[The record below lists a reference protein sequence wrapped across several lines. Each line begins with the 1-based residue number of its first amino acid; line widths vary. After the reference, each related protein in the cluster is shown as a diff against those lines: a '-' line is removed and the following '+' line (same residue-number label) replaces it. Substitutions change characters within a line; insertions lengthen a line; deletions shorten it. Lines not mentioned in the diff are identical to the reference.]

1 MSNVLCKSIRRQNL
15 PIAALFIVL
24 VSMATTAFGQ
34 LSTATITGIVRDSS
48 GGVVAQAKVV
58 LRNVDT
64 SVERS
69 TVSNAAGN
77 YLFLNV
83 NPGRYTVETSAPGF
97 KSSKLTDVTLAV
109 NQTATLDVVLEVGAL
124 EQTVSVEAS
133 AAEIESSTAEL
144 GTVVAEKQVVDL
156 PLNGRNFT
164 QLLSLTPGVAPVSVS
179 QNATGPFGVAV
190 TQGSQFVFPA
200 INGQTNRSN
209 FFMLDGVDNQA
220 MVSTYVVPPI
230 IDSIQ
235 EFKVN
240 SHNDQAEFGSSL
252 GGIINVV
259 TKSGTNSL
267 HGTAWEYLRND
278 AFDARN
284 TYFQKVTPFKQNEF
298 GFSVG
303 GPVYIPKLYNGRNRT
318 FFYGAFQQFLYRTP
332 ANSYFRSSDRKV
344 IGFTLRL
351 SKPPCV
357 KSERFDFISWR

>member
-77 YLFLNV
+77 YLFLSV
-83 NPGRYTVETSAPGF
+83 NLGRYPVETSAPGF

-133 AAEIESSTAEL
+133 AAEIESSTSEL
-144 GTVVAEKQVVDL
+144 GAVVTEKQVVDL

-164 QLLSLTPGVAPVSVS
+164 QLLSLTPGVAPISVS
-179 QNATGPFGVAV
+179 QNSGGFGNVASG
-190 TQGSQFVFPA
+190 TQFSFPS

-209 FFMLDGVDNQA
+209 FFLTDGLNNQGA
-220 MVSTYVVPPI
+220 FSSTYAVPPI
-230 IDSIQ
+230 IDAIG

-240 SHNDQAEFGSSL
+240 SHNDLAEFGGVL
-252 GGIINVV
+252 GG
-259 TKSGTNSL
+259 
-267 HGTAWEYLRND
+267 
-278 AFDARN
+278 
-284 TYFQKVTPFKQNEF
+284 
-298 GFSVG
+298 
-303 GPVYIPKLYNGRNRT
+303 
-318 FFYGAFQQFLYRTP
+318 
-332 ANSYFRSSDRKV
+332 V
-344 IGFTLRL
+344 I
-351 SKPPCV
+351 
-357 KSERFDFISWR
+357 